1 MRHSPVAEPT
11 SIGGYHTT
19 AVRLETMT
27 TPALRIR
34 GARVALL
41 LVALALPT
49 TLFAQSTANPRLA
62 DSSVA
67 SVSQTE
73 SATPLP
79 SADTTV
85 ALSGPRVAPAA
96 LVAVTRTTPF
106 ANAPTPPSAG
116 GDVGPNLA
124 LIGVGAAAVVVGLLI
139 GDDGGHAVAIGG
151 AVVGLVGLYRYMR

>member
-1 MRHSPVAEPT
+1 M
-11 SIGGYHTT
+11 
-19 AVRLETMT
+19 
-27 TPALRIR
+27 
-34 GARVALL
+34 ALL

-79 SADTTV
+79 SAATSV
-85 ALSGPRVAPAA
+85 ALPGPRVAPAA

-124 LIGVGAAAVVVGLLI
+124 LIGVGAAAVVVGYLCRSCTKVGRLSLPPAPPPPI
-139 GDDGGHAVAIGG
+139 LRACLHAG
-151 AVVGLVGLYRYMR
+151 A